1 MIRLFNAGSLVLTLF
16 LAGCGIR
23 ENIRPG
29 STLEVDNESAVLVM
43 GLSPNYRFHLIRG
56 PIKDNVWERPAVDVP
71 EVNLF
76 PDNGY
81 LIVKLK
87 PTAATESFS
96 FSLIFPEKG
105 RPYGPCQDSTAPTF
119 DLKGGA
125 VNYVGDLRYTFD
137 GSSLRYEYSLDETK
151 ARTFLNTNYPGYVDS
166 LQVKPIKLMKV
177 KSTICDQRTITV
189 PIFIPRR

>member
-43 GLSPNYRFHLIRG
+43 P
-56 PIKDNVWERPAVDVP
+56 VVDVP

-76 PDNGY
+76 PNNGY

-177 KSTICDQRTITV
+177 KSNICDQRTITV